1 MKKAKTGFNLK
12 TYIDLYELIQK
23 NHSRREENRSFGL
36 AHQKLLSSPMELL
49 GSWVEEH
56 RHRLSHPP
64 LSQTIDSALSAATL
78 ILLILAFFVGIFSGV
93 GLLRYSGSEP
103 VNLLYFLG
111 AVFVLPLVTMTMTLL
126 AMLRANRAE
135 SMLVHISPAY
145 WMERILLLLPVR
157 NRERFNSMQINPLIA
172 NWLVIRR
179 SQELALSFSL
189 GLFLALLGIV
199 ASRDIAFSWST
210 TLQITPEAFHHFL
223 SMIALPWK
231 EMLPQAVPSAE
242 LIGQS
247 HYFRLGGKL
256 NSEMIDHAAL
266 LGEWWKFLAM
276 TTLFYALFLRFL
288 LFLLASAGLKRAFGR
303 AILSIKGVRDLLRE
317 MEEPLIESESPAI
330 EQDFKRNDDPDK
342 VAIAALDTVYTT
354 VIGWALDKEAIILQN
369 EREGIKPTNI
379 YEAGGLHSL
388 EEDQEVIDAALGD
401 TLLYVKSWESI
412 TNDFKDFILP
422 LSKKDSGTIVLF
434 PLGLKEQ
441 NYQVAQKDFENW
453 SNLVGELNTNN
464 IRIKEL

>member
-1 MKKAKTGFNLK
+1 MKKTKTGFNLK
-12 TYIDLYELIQK
+12 TYIDLFELMQK
-23 NHSRREENRSFGL
+23 NHSSREENRSFGL
-36 AHQKLLSSPMELL
+36 AHQKLLSSPVALL
-49 GSWVEEH
+49 SRWVEEH

-64 LSQTIDSALSAATL
+64 LSQTIDSALSTATL
-78 ILLILAFFVGIFSGV
+78 ILLILAFFLGIFSGV

-111 AVFVLPLVTMTMTLL
+111 AVFVLPLVTMTMTFL

-135 SMLVHISPAY
+135 SILVHLSPAY
-145 WMERILLLLPVR
+145 WMERILLLLPIR
-157 NRERFNSMQINPLIA
+157 NRERFNSIQINPLIT

-231 EMLPQAVPSAE
+231 EILPQAVPSAE
-242 LIGQS
+242 LIEQS

-256 NSEMIDHAAL
+256 NSGMIDHAAL

-303 AILSIKGVRDLLRE
+303 AMFSIRGVRDLLRE
-317 MEEPLIESESPAI
+317 MEEPIIESESPAI
-330 EQDFKRNDDPDK
+330 EQEFKRNNDPDR
-342 VAIAALDTVYTT
+342 VATAALKTDYAT

-369 EREGIKPTNI
+369 EREGIKPTSI

-388 EEDQEVIDAALGD
+388 EEDQEVIDVASGD
-401 TLLYVKSWESI
+401 ILLYVKSWEPP
-412 TNDFKDFILP
+412 TMDFIDFLTA
-422 LSKKDSGTIVLF
+422 LNAEESRSIMLY
-434 PLGLKEQ
+434 PLGTPEAAYQATKEAFEIWMNKISGLKDHE
-441 NYQVAQKDFENW
+441 
-453 SNLVGELNTNN
+453 
-464 IRIKEL
+464 IRMKR

>member
-1 MKKAKTGFNLK
+1 MKKTKTGFNLK
-12 TYIDLYELIQK
+12 TYIDLYELMQK
-23 NHSRREENRSFGL
+23 NHSSREENRSFGL
-36 AHQKLLSSPMELL
+36 AHQKLLSSPVALL
-49 GSWVEEH
+49 SRWVEEH

-64 LSQTIDSALSAATL
+64 LSQTIDSVLSTATL
-78 ILLILAFFVGIFSGV
+78 MLLILAFFFGIFSGI

-135 SMLVHISPAY
+135 SVLVHLSPAY

-157 NRERFNSMQINPLIA
+157 NRDKFNSIQINPLIT
-172 NWLVIRR
+172 NWLVVRR

-223 SMIALPWK
+223 SMIALPWR
-231 EMLPQAVPSAE
+231 EILPQAVPSAE
-242 LIGQS
+242 LIEQS

-256 NSEMIDHAAL
+256 NSGMIDHAAL

-288 LFLLASAGLKRAFGR
+288 LFLLANAGLKRAFGR
-303 AILSIKGVRDLLRE
+303 AMLSIKGTRDLLRE
-317 MEEPLIESESPAI
+317 MEEPLIESESPDM
-330 EQDFKRNDDPDK
+330 EQNFERDENPDR
-342 VAIAALDTVYTT
+342 VATAALKTDYSA
-354 VIGWALDKEAIILQN
+354 VIGWALDEAAILFQN

-388 EEDQEVIDAALGD
+388 GEDQEIVDAASGD
-401 TLLYVKSWESI
+401 ILLYVKSWEPPTMDFVDFLTELSADESRSI
-412 TNDFKDFILP
+412 ILY
-422 LSKKDSGTIVLF
+422 
-434 PLGLKEQ
+434 PLGTPEADYQATKEAFEIWTHKISGLK
-441 NYQVAQKDFENW
+441 NHK
-453 SNLVGELNTNN
+453 
-464 IRIKEL
+464 IRMKR